1 MPTIN
6 LTKRAVDAAEPE
18 RGAEGQLRTTIYF
31 DRDVKGFGLLV
42 TEHGSKSFV
51 VKYRAGTGRAAPT
64 RRVTIG
70 RYGSPWTVEPA
81 RAVAKLILAQVARGE
96 DPAAA
101 RAQRRRGVDDETTV
115 AGIVKRWLKRDQA

>member
-18 RGAEGQLRTTIYF
+18 RGAAGQLRRAIYF
-31 DRDVKGFGLLV
+31 DRHVKGFGLLV

-51 VKYRAGTGRAAPT
+51 LKYRAGSGRTAPT

-70 RYGSPWTVEPA
+70 RYGSPWTVEQA
-81 RAVAKLILAQVARGE
+81 RAEAKRVLGEVARGR
-96 DPAAA
+96 DPATE
-101 RAQRRRGVDDETTV
+101 RAVKRRGID
-115 AGIVKRWLKRDQA
+115 

>member
-18 RGAEGQLRTTIYF
+18 RGSEGQRRTTIYF

-42 TEHGSKSFV
+42 TEQGSKSFI
-51 VKYRAGTGRAAPT
+51 VKYRAGSGRTAPT

-70 RYGSPWTVEPA
+70 RYGSPWTVEQA
-81 RAVAKLILAQVARGE
+81 RAEAKRVLGEVARGG
-96 DPAAA
+96 DPAAERAAKRRDVDNA
-101 RAQRRRGVDDETTV
+101 RTV
-115 AGIVKRWLKRDQA
+115 AAITEHWLQ